1 MTPEG
6 KVKLQ
11 VNKALAT
18 LGSRVYKF
26 MPVQSGYGKKTLDY
40 LLCVNGHFI
49 AIETK
54 APGKNMTALQTQTAE
69 DICAA
74 GGRVFLVDGLSSLAR
89 AMGEIHKCL

>member
-6 KVKLQ
+6 KVKKQ
-11 VNKALAT
+11 VNSALAS
-18 LGSRVYKF
+18 LSSRVYKF

-40 LLCVNGHFI
+40 LLCVNGRFI

-54 APGKNMTALQTQTAE
+54 APGKNMTALQEQTAE

-74 GGRVFLVDGLSSLAR
+74 GGLVFLVDGQSSLAR